1 MYEASITLLI
11 DQAPASSLPTNYNA
25 LLTSR
30 LLARTYAE
38 LLFKRPVLE
47 EARNVEYDRRIVS
60 RGQQV
65 MLTNQYKKGAVHA

>member
-30 LLARTYAE
+30 LLTRTYAE
-38 LLFKRPVLE
+38 LLLKRPVLE
-47 EARNVEYDRRIVS
+47 EARNVE
-60 RGQQV
+60 
-65 MLTNQYKKGAVHA
+65 